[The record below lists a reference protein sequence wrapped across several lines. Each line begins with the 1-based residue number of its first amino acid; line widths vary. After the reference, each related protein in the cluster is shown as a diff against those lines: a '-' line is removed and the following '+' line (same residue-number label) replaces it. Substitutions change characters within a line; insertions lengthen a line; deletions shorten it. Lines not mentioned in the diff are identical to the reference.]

1 MKNLLISFL
10 ALIALQACND
20 EAPSIPDHAQDLT
33 NKEENTYGLDNDS
46 QDKLESLKVM
56 TYNIHACN
64 PPSQPGIADLDAIAN
79 AINEADPDIVLLQEV
94 DKNTGRNGFTG
105 NQSKELGKLTQM
117 NYRFFSAILYMKGY
131 YGVAV
136 LSKYPLKDSQKY
148 MLPKQSGTE
157 QRVLGTAI
165 VDLPGLD
172 SVMVACTHLEAK
184 NSSNRIEQVREL
196 VQQLGTTQVPVI
208 LGGDLNERP
217 DTDAFFSIFDQT
229 FTRTCSGTDC
239 PATFSTNDP
248 KITIDYLAYRPQAAF
263 EVSNHQ
269 IVQENYASDHFPVM
283 ATFKFNR

>member
-1 MKNLLISFL
+1 MKNLFIAIL

-20 EAPSIPDHAQDLT
+20 EAPSIPDYALDLT
-33 NKEENTYGLDNDS
+33 NKEENSYGLDNDS

-56 TYNIHACN
+56 TYNIHAGN
-64 PPSQPGIADLDAIAN
+64 PPTQPGITDLEAIADAIKQ
-79 AINEADPDIVLLQEV
+79 ADPDIVLLQEV

-117 NYRFFSAILYMKGY
+117 NYRFYSSILYLKGY

-136 LSKYPLKDSQKY
+136 LSKYPLKDSQKH
-148 MLPKQSGTE
+148 MLPKQSGLE

-165 VDLPGLD
+165 VDLPGVD
-172 SVMVACTHLEAK
+172 SIMVACTHLEAK
-184 NSSNRIEQVREL
+184 SASNRIEQVREL
-196 VQQLGTTQVPVI
+196 VQQLGNTQVPVI

-229 FTRTCSGTDC
+229 FTRTCPGTDC
-239 PATFSTNDP
+239 PPTFSTTDP
-248 KITIDYLAYRPQAAF
+248 KITIDYLAYKPQTAF
-263 EVSNHQ
+263 DVTDHQ
-269 IVQENYASDHFPVM
+269 AVQETYASDHFPVM